1 MIPRIDHEIPHHLRR
16 LGVLHPYMLLLAHG
30 LHEILMHQFSH
41 LAPPLA
47 IVHDEQMVALGDEV
61 RDDGVGPVAVDVA
74 FLVEEV
80 LDEFAVR
87 DDEGGVG
94 EAFQAEDAAVFA
106 RPLRQSDGW

>member
-1 MIPRIDHEIPHHLRR
+1 MIPRIDHKIPHHLRR
-16 LGVLHPYMLLLAHG
+16 LGILHPYMLLLAHG
-30 LHEILMHQFSH
+30 LHEILMHQLPH

-74 FLVEEV
+74 LLVEEV
-80 LDEFAVR
+80 LDELAVR